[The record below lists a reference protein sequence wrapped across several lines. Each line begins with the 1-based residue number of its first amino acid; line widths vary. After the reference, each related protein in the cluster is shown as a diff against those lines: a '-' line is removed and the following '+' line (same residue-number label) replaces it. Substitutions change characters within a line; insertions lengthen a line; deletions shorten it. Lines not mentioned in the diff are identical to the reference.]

1 MTTEKDQNYL
11 LRGTF
16 LPGNLQ
22 RTSNLGT
29 FFRVSVDATEVGL
42 VNSSKGSE
50 VEVIFKANK
59 GYVNFCLLRD
69 RGEPYIS
76 KLEIRPIS
84 PTYLSLEPSSV
95 LKLVNRVDAGN
106 QGGEVRYI
114 YHEGKQFPSLLFSP
128 SKKKKNK

>member
-1 MTTEKDQNYL
+1 MYDKTRVFTSDVARKWCYNLTTEKGQNYL

-16 LPGNLQ
+16 LPQNLQ

-29 FFRVSVDATEVGL
+29 FFRVSVDTTEVGL
-42 VNSSKGSE
+42 VNSSNVSE
-50 VEVIFKANK
+50 VEVIFKASK

-76 KLEIRPIS
+76 KLEIRPLS
-84 PTYLSLEPSSV
+84 PRYLSLEPSSV

-106 QGGEVRYI
+106 QGGEVR
-114 YHEGKQFPSLLFSP
+114 
-128 SKKKKNK
+128 